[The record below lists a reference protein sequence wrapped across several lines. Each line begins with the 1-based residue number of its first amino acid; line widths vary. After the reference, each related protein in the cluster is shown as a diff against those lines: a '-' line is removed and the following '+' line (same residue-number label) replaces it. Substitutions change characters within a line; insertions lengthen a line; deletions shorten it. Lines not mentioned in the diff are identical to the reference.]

1 MGLQTVT
8 LHLPEAVYRRLQ
20 RAAETTQ
27 QSLEDV
33 VLQTITG
40 NLPPAVDDVPAKLQD
55 ELIALQT
62 LPEDGLWA
70 VAHSVMDP
78 VQQRRYE
85 HLLRKNSRGTLT
97 QHEREE
103 LEHLGQEADHL
114 TLRKAYAYALLRW
127 RGYPLPTL
135 EALESQI

>member
-1 MGLQTVT
+1 M
-8 LHLPEAVYRRLQ
+8 
-20 RAAETTQ
+20 
-27 QSLEDV
+27 
-33 VLQTITG
+33 
-40 NLPPAVDDVPAKLQD
+40 QD

-62 LPEDGLWA
+62 LTEDELWA
-70 VAHSVMDP
+70 VARSIIDP

-85 HLLRKNSRGTLT
+85 YLLRKNSRGTLT

-103 LEHLGQEADHL
+103 LERLGQEADHL

>member
-1 MGLQTVT
+1 MGLQPVT

-20 RAAETTQ
+20 RAAEATQ

-40 NLPPAVDDVPAKLQD
+40 NLPPSVDDMPAELQD
-55 ELIALQT
+55 EIIALQT
-62 LPEDGLWA
+62 LAEDQLWA
-70 VAHSVMDP
+70 AARSVMDP
-78 VQQRRYE
+78 VQQRRLEY
-85 HLLRKNSRGTLT
+85 LLRKNGRGTLT
-97 QHEREE
+97 QREREE
-103 LEHLGQEADHL
+103 LERLGQEADHL

-135 EALESQI
+135 EALESQV